1 MTHPRRPNHSIV
13 ALTAAMLVSL
23 GWAATVVAQA
33 PPPASPR
40 LTPQD
45 RSTIQRLHD
54 GNQVQMQVGLL
65 AKEKGASKASRDL
78 GKALIADHEAVEAQL
93 DGYMKKRG
101 TDIKSLASTTSV
113 DADHDL
119 LATKSGTDFERAFGL
134 QVVTDQQKLIDM
146 LESARIETA
155 DDELRGI
162 YDALL
167 PVLRKHMTAARDIVA
182 GSVRS

>member
-1 MTHPRRPNHSIV
+1 MARQSTILSIASAV
-13 ALTAAMLVSL
+13 ILTS
-23 GWAATVVAQA
+23 WAAIAAAQSPA
-33 PPPASPR
+33 PAPPR

-54 GNQVQMQVGLL
+54 GNQVQMQVGQL

-78 GKALIADHEAVEAQL
+78 GRMLIADHEAVEAQL

-101 TDIKSLASTTSV
+101 SDIKSLASVTSV

-119 LATKSGTDFERAFGL
+119 LATKSGTEFERAFGL

-155 DDELRGI
+155 DDELRAI
-162 YDALL
+162 YDSIL
-167 PVLRKHMTAARDIVA
+167 PVLRKHMTAAREIVA

>member
-1 MTHPRRPNHSIV
+1 MFDPRRSPILSLPAAV
-13 ALTAAMLVSL
+13 VLTA
-23 GWAATVVAQA
+23 WAAAASAQVPA
-33 PPPASPR
+33 PAPPR

-54 GNQVQMQVGLL
+54 GNQVQIQAGQL

-78 GKALIADHEAVEAQL
+78 GRALVTDHEAVEAQL
-93 DGYMKKRG
+93 DAHMKKRG
-101 TDIKSLASTTSV
+101 SDIKSLTSTTSV

-119 LATKSGTDFERAFGL
+119 LTTKSGTEFERAFGL
-134 QVVTDQQKLIDM
+134 QIVTDQQKMIELV
-146 LESARIETA
+146 ESARIETA
-155 DDELRGI
+155 DDELRAI

-182 GSVRS
+182 GAARS

>member
-1 MTHPRRPNHSIV
+1 MNDRHPRRSIL
-13 ALTAAMLVSL
+13 ALMAAALVSL
-23 GWAATVVAQA
+23 GGASAVVAQA
-33 PPPASPR
+33 PPPAAPR

-54 GNQVQMQVGLL
+54 GNQVQIQVGQL

-78 GKALIADHEAVEAQL
+78 GKLLIADHEAVEAQL
-93 DGYMKKRG
+93 DVHMKKRG
-101 TDIKSLASTTSV
+101 SDIKSLASTTSV

-155 DDELRGI
+155 DDELRAI

-167 PVLRKHMTAARDIVA
+167 PTLRKHMTAARDIVA

>member
-1 MTHPRRPNHSIV
+1 MIHSRRSHRPIV
-13 ALTAAMLVSL
+13 ALMAAMLSL
-23 GWAATVVAQA
+23 GWAATVLAQA
-33 PPPASPR
+33 PPPAPPR

-54 GNQVQMQVGLL
+54 GNQVQIQVGQL

-78 GKALIADHEAVEAQL
+78 GKQLIADHEAVELQL
-93 DGYMKKRG
+93 DIHMKKRG
-101 TDIKSLASTTSV
+101 SDIKSLASTTSV